1 MNQNISVMFLNSLA
15 FDFYHCSQSLRAFDY
30 TDALGK
36 VRFCVERFYIEAQPS
51 LRASDNLFVFSLS
64 DKCLLSLEQV
74 PILSPG
80 ALVPEDCQVGNENS
94 VA

>member
-15 FDFYHCSQSLRAFDY
+15 FDFYHFSQSLRAFDY

-74 PILSPG
+74 PIPFFPQEHKCLKI
-80 ALVPEDCQVGNENS
+80 VR
-94 VA
+94 